1 MNSITVLSPTQLRQA
16 ADIQEQ
22 ILALQ
27 QQLGELLG
35 SAPQTEA
42 TAEKQPKRKIS
53 AAGIARIRAA
63 QKARWA
69 KAKGT
74 LAPEKPT
81 NKPKRKMS
89 PAVRARLAA
98 LAKARWRK
106 AKAAGKS
113 RL

>member
-22 ILALQ
+22 IQALQ

-35 SAPQTEA
+35 SAPQAEA

-74 LAPEKPT
+74 LAPA
-81 NKPKRKMS
+81 NKPKREMS